1 MKEKI
6 ALAAVAITFIGF
18 PIMIDSI
25 FRKDRNE
32 EME

>member
-6 ALAAVAITFIGF
+6 ALAAVVIAFIGF
-18 PIMIDSI
+18 PIMIDRI
-25 FRKDRNE
+25 FRKNRKE